1 MPSAEELGPWRPGP
15 PKAEVAVEKARPVRA
30 KNINIPSIALPMM
43 ALSPVPSLKAGLS
56 PHKGPA
62 AKIDPSHPT
71 ASQVSACFSLMAR
84 RLPSRHLRAHNDD
97 VFYLFLPLFEHFG
110 DVPQIPQAA
119 IHTAC
124 ALTERASAH
133 HCV

>member
-1 MPSAEELGPWRPGP
+1 MPSAEEIGQWRPA
-15 PKAEVAVEKARPVRA
+15 KAEVAVEQARPVRA
-30 KNINIPSIALPMM
+30 KNINIPSISLPMM

-62 AKIDPSHPT
+62 AKIVDPSHPT

-84 RLPSRHLRAHNDD
+84 RLHPRHFRAHT
-97 VFYLFLPLFEHFG
+97 LFEHFG
-110 DVPQIPQAA
+110 EVPQIPQAA